1 VTEVIDRPAGAG
13 ADDEGARERQNAL
26 RAQYRTLQDMDAR
39 QRAIVHEE
47 LPKIDQLAEPGADDL
62 AWQESLILE
71 HDDLDVLA
79 GPLRKRAKD
88 MDRIRAAHADPA
100 NRETPEDGSHGALA
114 RRGSPDLATRNVT
127 GGDPFR
133 DLERVRHSLVEPA
146 EVRGRA
152 LDAIELMSHR
162 GALQHDWAETATWT
176 AQNNFKGQAKV
187 AQHILLTGSQEYQDA
202 FAAYLDNPQQHSMR
216 AALSLTQANGGYL
229 LPFVLDPTIVL
240 TNASSANPWRRISRI
255 VQTTSN
261 TWNGVNSAGVNA
273 AMLAEATIVV
283 DASPTVANIVITPQK
298 GTAWVYGSYE
308 ILEDTDFG
316 QQLPALLADAK
327 DRLEESQFATGSG
340 TPPNT
345 QGVVPAATT
354 VVTTATTTV
363 IALGDVYAVQAAL
376 PPRFRNA
383 PGAAWVAN
391 VAIINKIRQL
401 DTAGGSSFWT
411 NLGKGQPETLLGAP
425 IYESTTM
432 TGSVA
437 TTSLEAIF
445 GDFGQYIICDR
456 VGVSMIYEPLVKGA
470 GGILPSGQA
479 GWFMFWR
486 FGAQVSTVNAFR
498 VMKGA

>member
-1 VTEVIDRPAGAG
+1 MATLKEKSEEMARIKAELQRME
-13 ADDEGARERQNAL
+13 DDEETTEETDGDLRDTLVERWQQL
-26 RAQYRTLQDMDAR
+26 DKECKPIIERMEKV
-39 QRAIVHEE
+39 RAIT
-47 LPKIDQLAEPGADDL
+47 
-62 AWQESLILE
+62 
-71 HDDLDVLA
+71 
-79 GPLRKRAKD
+79 
-88 MDRIRAAHADPA
+88 RAAEDPA
-100 NRETPEDGSHGALA
+100 NLERPEPAYAGNGNGNGL
-114 RRGSPDLATRNVT
+114 RRSVNGSPDFWGQSGR
-127 GGDPFR
+127 DPY
-133 DLERVRHSLVEPA
+133 DNLDAVRAHMVPTPEL
-146 EVRGRA
+146 RGRA
-152 LDAIELMSHR
+152 FDAVETEAKHGTLT
-162 GALQHDWAETATWT
+162 HDHAEAATRMV
-176 AQNNFKGQAKV
+176 QNNIGREGRGIAE
-187 AQHILLTGSQEYQDA
+187 HILTTGSAEYQEA
-202 FAAYLDNPQQHSMR
+202 FTAYLEKPQQNAMR

-229 LPFVLDPTIVL
+229 LPFVLDPTIIL
-240 TNASSANPWRRISRI
+240 TNASSANPWRRISRG

-273 AMLAEATIVV
+273 AMLSEATVVV

-298 GTAWVYGSYE
+298 ASAWVYGSYE

-316 QQLPALLADAK
+316 QQLPGLLADAK
-327 DRLEESQFATGSG
+327 DRLEESQFATGNN

-432 TGSVA
+432 TASVA
-437 TTSLEAIF
+437 TTSLMAIF

-456 VGVSMIYEPLVKGA
+456 VGVSMIYEPLVKSATGS
-470 GGILPSGQA
+470 GVLPSGQA

-486 FGAQVSTVNAFR
+486 FGANVSTVNGFR
-498 VMKGA
+498 VMKGL